1 MLAYERH
8 AWTDEELNAAPAKED
23 FRLPFVDGGVATWR
37 WVEGSKWR
45 VEVSDKGETR
55 LLDDDEEGD
64 SAGDSGDLKTDKETL
79 KQREK
84 ELENAWLY
92 SDTKWRYP
100 RRGQDGWG
108 KYTRRRKW
116 VRDAELVDVDPD
128 DPAYLEQQ
136 SQWEATHGSWDS
148 EPAAVKRA
156 EERPPALPPRPG
168 GLQVGR
174 ANGSTNTTPS
184 STPSKLKPSDA
195 SSIASGTSTPV
206 GSPPKRGWFGRRRTE
221 SKASTTASEVDD
233 KDKEGTSSVANERE
247 ADDDDDGYIPLHLR
261 GRQGA
266 VEANWGVGEDVGL
279 SLG

>member
-45 VEVSDKGETR
+45 IEVDDRGDTR
-55 LLDDDEEGD
+55 LLDEEED
-64 SAGDSGDLKTDKETL
+64 MAGDAKADKETQ

-116 VRDAELVDVDPD
+116 VREAELVDVDPD
-128 DPAYLEQQ
+128 DPSYLEQQ
-136 SQWEATHGSWDS
+136 ERYEAIHGSWDS
-148 EPAAVKRA
+148 EPASVTRL
-156 EERPPALPPRPG
+156 EEKPPALPPRPG
-168 GLQVGR
+168 GLQIAK
-174 ANGSTNTTPS
+174 ANGSANTTPAA
-184 STPSKLKPSDA
+184 TPSKLKPSDA
-195 SSIASGTSTPV
+195 SLIASGTSTPI

-221 SKASTTASEVDD
+221 SKASATASELDEKD
-233 KDKEGTSSVANERE
+233 KDVASSVANERE
-247 ADDDDDGYIPLHLR
+247 TDDDDDGYIPLHLR

-266 VEANWGVGEDVGL
+266 VEADWGVGEDVGL